1 MVSWDIVIALMI
13 ISFTLPFI
21 FLRTQMRSTRLRIRS
36 TSTELQHTQSML
48 HEMEHHL
55 QKDKSLFL
63 EALGV
68 PFLLLRPSGRIV
80 MANTQAG
87 QLLHVDSS
95 YQMNLIRMLPESPLR
110 RFITRAAATEEQMAE
125 TLRVPHHTNGES
137 VYMAT
142 ATPLGNK
149 DRHIGIVFLD
159 VTEEHKTQIIRRDFV
174 ANASHELRTPLTLI
188 QGYLETL
195 LEDPET
201 AASPDQR
208 ERALRIMKKHADRMT
223 RLVADMLTLSKVDSS
238 TAYLKEENF
247 DLCQLVEEVRLHLD
261 SLLRHQG
268 ATLTI
273 RLSTTPFPMRG
284 DRFYWSQI
292 LFNLL
297 ENALK
302 NNPEPGL
309 QLRLQAQQ
317 LEDGSLR
324 ISVEDNGIGIPQ
336 NAIPFIFNRFYR
348 ADQTGKIKGTGLGLA
363 IVRHAVEAHS
373 GIISAESI
381 PGLRTAFTITLPA
394 PRLTTSSIPPVAE

>member
-1 MVSWDIVIALMI
+1 MVSWDIVIGLMI

-21 FLRTQMRSTRLRIRS
+21 FLRTQMRSTRLRIRN

-68 PFLLLRPSGRIV
+68 PFILLRPSGRIV
-80 MANTQAG
+80 MANTHAG

-110 RFITRAAATEEQMAE
+110 RFITRAAATEEQMTE
-125 TLRVPHHTNGES
+125 TLRVPHYTNGEG

-208 ERALRIMKKHADRMT
+208 ERALQIMKKHADRMT
-223 RLVADMLTLSKVDSS
+223 RLVADMLTLSKVDAS
-238 TAYLKEENF
+238 TAYLREENF

-261 SLLRHQG
+261 SLLRNQE

-273 RLSTTPFPMRG
+273 QLSTTPFPMRG

-302 NNPEPGL
+302 NNPTPGL
-309 QLRLQAQQ
+309 HIRLSAESAEDNGQLRLT
-317 LEDGSLR
+317 
-324 ISVEDNGIGIPQ
+324 VEDNGVGIPQ
-336 NAIPFIFNRFYR
+336 EALPFIFNRFYR
-348 ADQTGKIKGTGLGLA
+348 ANTSGKIKGTGLGLA
-363 IVRHAVEAHS
+363 IVRHAVEAHH
-373 GIISAESI
+373 GTITAASI
-381 PGLRTAFTITLPA
+381 PGHRTTFTITLPVPQA
-394 PRLTTSSIPPVAE
+394 AA

>member
-324 ISVEDNGIGIPQ
+324 ISVEDNGIGIPK